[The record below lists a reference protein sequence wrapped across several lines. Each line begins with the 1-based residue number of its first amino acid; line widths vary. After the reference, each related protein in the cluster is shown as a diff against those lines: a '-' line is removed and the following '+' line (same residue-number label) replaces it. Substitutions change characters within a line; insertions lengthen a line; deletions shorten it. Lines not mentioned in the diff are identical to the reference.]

1 MNKFSTL
8 YLNWKVLAALA
19 LIGAS
24 IWLVAPNVVALVLP
38 LLLVMALPLS
48 ILAAIL
54 FMRKHEQ
61 KRRQRPQTEGP
72 LREEQTASLTAQLRL
87 ELSRR
92 ETLEQDDTV
101 SHDKWMKL

>member
-8 YLNWKVLAALA
+8 YLNWKVLTALV

-24 IWLVAPNVVALVLP
+24 IWLVAPNVVAIVLP

-54 FMRKHEQ
+54 FMRRHEQ
-61 KRRQRPQTEGP
+61 KRRQSPQTEGP
-72 LREEQTASLTAQLRL
+72 LREEQAASLTAQLRT
-87 ELSRR
+87 ELTHR
-92 ETLEQDDTV
+92 EPFEPDDTT
-101 SHDKWMKL
+101 SYDQWIKL